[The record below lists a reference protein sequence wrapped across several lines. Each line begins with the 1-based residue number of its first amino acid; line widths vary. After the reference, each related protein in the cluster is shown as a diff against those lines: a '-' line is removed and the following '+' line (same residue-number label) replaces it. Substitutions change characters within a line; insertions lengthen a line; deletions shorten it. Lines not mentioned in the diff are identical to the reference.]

1 MTLLLGSSAPEV
13 ASLATALDATH
24 VLLALPDPPPRTRGR
39 MRPERVTISP
49 EFGGGEAVRAV
60 VVAMW
65 TEAVAEPAG
74 LATLSSEEWVARA
87 EEPLARW
94 FTALGVAAR
103 RCADGGAIVAVV
115 ERPAPLDC
123 AGWAAEA
130 GVADAVEAMVRS
142 LARSEGGRGVRV
154 NAVTT
159 PTRLVPATV
168 VDPAPSLP
176 TFPGAVEDEVAG
188 AVRLLLADDAA
199 GVTGTVVHA
208 DCGRSW
214 R

>member
-1 MTLLLGSSAPEV
+1 MSDAGGVLLLGSPTAPV
-13 ASLATALDATH
+13 ASLAAALGTE
-24 VLLALPDPPPRTRGR
+24 VTPLP
-39 MRPERVTISP
+39 SP
-49 EFGGGEAVRAV
+49 EEEAPAAAV
-60 VVAMW
+60 VVAVW
-65 TEAVAEPAG
+65 SEAVAEPAG
-74 LATLSSEEWVARA
+74 LATLGLDEWMARA

-115 ERPAPLDC
+115 EKPAPLDC

-168 VDPAPSLP
+168 VDPAPSLAS
-176 TFPGAVEDEVAG
+176 FPGTVADEVAG
-188 AVRLLLADDAA
+188 AVRLLLSADAG
-199 GVTGTVVHA
+199 GVTGTVVNA